1 MKSATRARMRTRLAA
16 TRARMRT
23 PLAAALALLVGVAVA
38 GPAVAQGDGGANAAS
53 LEVRVWQNVD
63 DDRDLYVSA
72 RLAGGSWRA
81 LGTVP
86 LALDGLTASGGYRY
100 GDVALAVPQGDGE
113 ADVDVRVWQ
122 DDSLLQ
128 GIFVSVRFAGGSWSV
143 PGTATL
149 PLDDGF
155 TSNGRYRYGDVSL
168 AVPPEE
174 ATAREPTAS
183 RSEIVLPSVTIEFE
197 GDFLGA
203 ERALTQELE
212 RHFNDAAAFFIQ
224 RYGLAVPGLT
234 ILKQHAVQGY
244 GAAYANKTIF
254 VTKNSVQR
262 PVIAHEYVHALQE
275 YLSGGS
281 SSPAWMVE
289 GMAVYFGDKFETLHE
304 ERILSLLHGAR
315 HSQKSLR
322 GMEIRRGGINY
333 ATSSLAVHRLASLA
347 GEEAL
352 FNFYSSLNSSPSW
365 QESFKG
371 AFGMTVDAF
380 YEDFSS
386 YRAAHAPS
394 LPQIHGV
401 VLDPGGNPAPGL
413 LVSAFRLGTYG
424 GPATET
430 DASGRFSVG
439 IRSGRHILNVHH
451 LGCGGLGFLDD
462 NGSFTRSREE
472 ARIIEVGDSNVTGIA
487 VNLPADPAQPCVRS
501 GSGWWEWWVPPVNVE
516 EPELMSGVRVAF
528 FAGLPGSAPAGI
540 PRFAD
545 GPGGA
550 ALFNRPAG
558 MALTASGDVIVADS
572 WNHAIRR
579 IAPDGMVTTVAGGNG
594 KGVRD
599 GQGEHAQFAEP
610 RDVAVH
616 ADGSIY
622 VADSQSGR
630 IRRIGTDGVVT
641 TVAGG
646 GSIGRE
652 NAEFRDGPAAEARF
666 LEPFAIA
673 FTPDGNL
680 LIVDRSDSRIRAL
693 SPAGRV
699 STLKDEVGGHE
710 IRPIGIAIDDGG
722 TVFFTGALTAIR
734 EIDGRGN
741 VSTVLQAIPD
751 RWLPG
756 SIAVGPDGALYV
768 VALPWHISDTSDDPQ
783 LFRVARD
790 GSTLSAI
797 DVDGTYELAGIVR
810 TDDGALLVSDARNNA
825 IWKITIDAE

>member
-1 MKSATRARMRTRLAA
+1 MKSATRARM
-16 TRARMRT
+16 
-23 PLAAALALLVGVAVA
+23 PLIAALALLVGVAVA
-38 GPAVAQGDGGANAAS
+38 GPAMAQGGGGAATV
-53 LEVRVWQNVD
+53 EVRVWQNVD

-81 LGTVP
+81 LGTLP

-100 GDVALAVPQGDGE
+100 GDVALAE

-174 ATAREPTAS
+174 AAAREPTQPDAS
-183 RSEIVLPSVTIEFE
+183 ILPSVTIEFE

-212 RHFNDAAAFFIQ
+212 RHFNDAAAFFVQ

-234 ILKQHAVQGY
+234 ILMMRPGEEHRVG
-244 GAAYANKTIF
+244 YANKTILL
-254 VTKNSVQR
+254 TRNYTER
-262 PVIAHEYVHALQE
+262 WVIAHEYVHALQE
-275 YLSGGS
+275 QLSARS

-289 GMAVYFGDKFETLHE
+289 GMAVYFDQQFVQLREG
-304 ERILSLLHGAR
+304 RILSLLHTVR
-315 HSQKSLR
+315 LSQDSLR
-322 GMEIRRGGINY
+322 SMEKYFRGAGIKY
-333 ATSSLAVHRLASLA
+333 EVSALAVHRLALLA

-352 FNFYSSLNSSPSW
+352 FNFYSSLSSSPSW
-365 QESFKG
+365 QESFKE
-371 AFGMTVDAF
+371 AFQMTVDEF

-386 YRAAHAPS
+386 YRAARAPS

-413 LVSAFRLGTYG
+413 LVSAFRLGAYG

-472 ARIIEVGDSNVTGIA
+472 ARIFEVGDSNVKGIA

-516 EPELMSGVRVAF
+516 EPELLSGVRVAF
-528 FAGLPGSAPAGI
+528 FAGLPGNAPAGI

-545 GPGGA
+545 GPAGA
-550 ALFNRPAG
+550 ALFNRPTG

-572 WNHAIRR
+572 WNHAIRH

-599 GQGEHAQFAEP
+599 GPGEHAQFSEP

-666 LEPFAIA
+666 LEPLAIA